1 VIFGILFIKNSSVLS
16 EINHNSLDLNPCIKV
31 ELFLSKATNSIKLFK
46 MQVVNFIATL
56 LILASIILFANSFV
70 IDVAFAKIGS
80 FGKA

>member
-1 VIFGILFIKNSSVLS
+1 
-16 EINHNSLDLNPCIKV
+16 
-31 ELFLSKATNSIKLFK
+31 